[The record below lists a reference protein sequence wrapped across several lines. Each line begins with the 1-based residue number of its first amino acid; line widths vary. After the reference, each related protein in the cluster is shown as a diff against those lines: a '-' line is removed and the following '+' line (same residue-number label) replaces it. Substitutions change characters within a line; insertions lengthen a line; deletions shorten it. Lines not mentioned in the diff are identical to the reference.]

1 MNAAIPLPIA
11 EPQPLA
17 FKRKREADKLAKRLR
32 HQVGK
37 AIADFGMIEDGDKV
51 MVCLS
56 GGKDSYTMLDVLLQL
71 QKKAPVQFSITA
83 VNLDQKQPGF
93 PEHVLP
99 EYLKSIGVDYHIIE
113 QDTYSVVSRVIPEGK
128 TMCSLCS
135 RLRRGALY
143 TYAEEHG
150 FTKIALGHHRD
161 DLVNTFFL
169 NLFFHAKLS
178 GMPPKL
184 LSDDGKHVVIR
195 PLAYVRE
202 DDIEQYA
209 DAKGFPIIPCNLC
222 GSQENLQRKQVK
234 KMLAQWEK
242 ESPGRVETMSRAL
255 GDIRPSQ
262 LSDPK
267 LFDFMALGKRGDALL
282 PDAHAWLAG
291 GETAAVTFPYF
302 GDGATDFFNPTSLG
316 DTVTLDLL
324 RTPEDGGDREPVTVE
339 VVTAANPE
347 AAVADPDADPVP
359 YLGILVGM
367 QYEAP
372 FDIDFTLQHVG
383 GPSAGMMFSLAIVD
397 MLTDGSMTGGG
408 HVAGTG
414 TIDPTGAVGAIG
426 GIQQKLLGASG
437 AGARLFL
444 APDSNCGEV
453 AGHEP
458 DGMTVVPV
466 GTLSD
471 ARDVV
476 ETWAADPDSTFPTCT
491 DVVDS
496 ASDS

>member
-1 MNAAIPLPIA
+1 MTDPADPDPTRPMEAEAGATSDRELPPAGSESSDPQLPAAAPGRDDAALPTPDAEAPLGSDDVPRLLDTTAEEVLAEDGEVLLPPPERPDRPTAKERLRAWWGIA
-11 EPQPLA
+11 EPQTPRQRA
-17 FKRKREADKLAKRLR
+17 RARSIQR
-32 HQVGK
+32 
-37 AIADFGMIEDGDKV
+37 GMIAGAALILVGSVVRLPLLVLSPGPTYNTIGEVNGQPMIEITGTTTFPTEGNLDMTTVSERGGS
-51 MVCLS
+51 S
-56 GGKDSYTMLDVLLQL
+56 GGVHLGEAMVGWVAPTEKVVPRETIYGPETTGEEVSQRNDQLFALSQSDSIAAAMGELGIQTEDSIVVTRVSGGAPADGIVKAGDV
-71 QKKAPVQFSITA
+71 VVA
-83 VNLDQKQPGF
+83 VDGQEVANPG
-93 PEHVLP
+93 EV
-99 EYLKSIGVDYHIIE
+99 
-113 QDTYSVVSRVIPEGK
+113 
-128 TMCSLCS
+128 
-135 RLRRGALY
+135 GA
-143 TYAEEHG
+143 A
-150 FTKIALGHHRD
+150 
-161 DLVNTFFL
+161 
-169 NLFFHAKLS
+169 
-178 GMPPKL
+178 
-184 LSDDGKHVVIR
+184 
-195 PLAYVRE
+195 VRE
-202 DDIEQYA
+202 HE
-209 DAKGFPIIPCNLC
+209 
-222 GSQENLQRKQVK
+222 V
-234 KMLAQWEK
+234 
-242 ESPGRVETMSRAL
+242 
-255 GDIRPSQ
+255 
-262 LSDPK
+262 
-267 LFDFMALGKRGDALL
+267 
-282 PDAHAWLAG
+282 
-291 GETAAVTFPYF
+291 
-302 GDGATDFFNPTSLG
+302 G